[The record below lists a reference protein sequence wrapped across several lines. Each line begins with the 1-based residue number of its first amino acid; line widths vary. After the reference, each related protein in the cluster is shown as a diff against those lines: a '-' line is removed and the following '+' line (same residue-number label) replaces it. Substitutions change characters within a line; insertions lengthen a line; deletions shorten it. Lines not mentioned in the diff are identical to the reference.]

1 MREPN
6 LFSKELILKAF
17 PHKEAILFN
26 LDVAI
31 ELSIG
36 KDSLKEE
43 DRIDFLCDCHT
54 AIVNK
59 DIKLAVKLAEQANY
73 RLMARA
79 IQYHWGENK

>member
-1 MREPN
+1 MSAR
-6 LFSKELILKAF
+6 FSDELVKKNFPTKES
-17 PHKEAILFN
+17 ILFN
-26 LDVAI
+26 LNIAI
-31 ELSIG
+31 ELSVTR
-36 KDSLKEE
+36 DNLQDA

-79 IQYHWGENK
+79 IQHHWGEGK